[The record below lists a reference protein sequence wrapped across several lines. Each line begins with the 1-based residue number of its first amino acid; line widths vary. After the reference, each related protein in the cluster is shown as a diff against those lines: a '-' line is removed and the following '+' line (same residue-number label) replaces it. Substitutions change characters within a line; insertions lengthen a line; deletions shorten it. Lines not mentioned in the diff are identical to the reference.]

1 VLALIVIVGLWGSF
15 RRQRR
20 EPSVESRHPDPA
32 AAHVPK
38 WAAQRHRAASGRVPR
53 SLVGRPASA
62 DHSGMPAVRAL
73 LLVVV
78 ALLFVMTVSL
88 VFIGDTG
95 PLEKLVMVAVAVLL
109 ALLVPRIQRLG
120 RAASP

>member
-1 VLALIVIVGLWGSF
+1 M
-15 RRQRR
+15 
-20 EPSVESRHPDPA
+20 PA
-32 AAHVPK
+32 A
-38 WAAQRHRAASGRVPR
+38 
-53 SLVGRPASA
+53 
-62 DHSGMPAVRAL
+62 RAL
-73 LLVVV
+73 PLVVV